1 MCSRLCLCRRASPP
15 AAASSSTA
23 GGGPGATAPPTDN
36 LRALEL
42 NLAGLLF
49 SAPLFGSSC
58 WCHTASQGK
67 TASPHLYFASVKPE
81 APKYPPKLTR
91 NRIGANIS
99 FLPWLRWF
107 ESDCLKQK
115 PASQENI
122 YSCIYIQKDF
132 NFPVQRKLLL
142 NSRVTGI
149 RYLPDSVYEK
159 TKQHH
164 TPATI
169 KAIRKY
175 LKLS

>member
-1 MCSRLCLCRRASPP
+1 MEWRGGGEPSTKQTHFSEGNTFQLDNNQLLRKKKKKVRRRKKQKPMCSRLCLCRRASPP

-115 PASQENI
+115 PAS
-122 YSCIYIQKDF
+122 
-132 NFPVQRKLLL
+132 
-142 NSRVTGI
+142 
-149 RYLPDSVYEK
+149 
-159 TKQHH
+159 
-164 TPATI
+164 
-169 KAIRKY
+169 
-175 LKLS
+175 